1 MTQPTTTL
9 PRIVRLALVG
19 GIPLLLVLLFL
30 WAGGWLA
37 PQRLSA
43 DKIVNT
49 LQQGPGEKPGFR
61 RNHAKGLC
69 VLGEFE
75 ANGNLSSLSR
85 AALFTTG
92 TTTPVTG
99 RFAIAGGNVGAPD
112 YAVPI
117 RSMALAFTAASGQQW
132 RTGMNAMPFFPVA
145 TPQGFYDQLVASKP
159 DPATGKP
166 DPQKMQAFAAAHP
179 EVKAFGGWVKQYVP
193 SGSWAVDRY
202 NSLNAFRLIDK
213 DGQSHLVRWSMV
225 PQQAWQAI
233 SPQDKQNKD
242 FLQQDLEK
250 RLAQG
255 ALKWDLVF
263 TIAGQGD
270 VSNDASK
277 LWPADRQTL
286 TAGTLVLN
294 RAVPQE
300 GGPCNNIN
308 YDPLILPDGIAA
320 SDDPLLNARS
330 AAYAKSYNRRTQE
343 EAHGASGATL

>member
-9 PRIVRLALVG
+9 PRILRMALVG
-19 GIPLLLVLLFL
+19 GIPLLLALLFL

-37 PQRLSA
+37 PQLLSA

-49 LQQGPGEKPGFR
+49 LQHGPGEKPGFR

-69 VLGEFE
+69 AIGEFE
-75 ANGNLSSLSR
+75 ANGNASSLSR
-85 AALFTTG
+85 AALFEAS

-99 RFAIAGGNVGAPD
+99 RFAIAGGNAGAPD

-179 EVKAFGGWVKQYVP
+179 EAKAFGAWVKQYVP

-213 DGQSHLVRWSMV
+213 SGQSHLVRWSMV
-225 PQQAWQAI
+225 PQQAWQPL
-233 SPQDKQNKD
+233 SPSDKQNKD

-255 ALKWDLVF
+255 PLKWDLVF
-263 TIAGQGD
+263 TVAAQGD
-270 VSNDASK
+270 VSNDASQV
-277 LWPADRQTL
+277 WPADRQTL

-294 RAVPQE
+294 RIVPQE

-343 EAHGASGATL
+343 EAHGVSGAHL

>member
-1 MTQPTTTL
+1 MTQSTAPL
-9 PRIVRLALVG
+9 PRLLRFALVG
-19 GIPLLLVLLFL
+19 GIPLLLALLFL
-30 WAGGWLA
+30 WAGGWLT

-43 DKIVNT
+43 DKLVNT
-49 LQQGPGEKPGFR
+49 LQQGAGEKPGFR

-69 VLGEFE
+69 VIGEFE
-75 ANGNLSSLSR
+75 ANGNATSLSTASLF
-85 AALFTTG
+85 AAG
-92 TTTPVTG
+92 NTPVTG
-99 RFAIAGGNVGAPD
+99 RFAIAGGNPNAPD
-112 YAVPI
+112 FAVPI
-117 RSMALAFTAASGQQW
+117 RSMALAFTTPSGQQW
-132 RTGMNAMPFFPVA
+132 RTGMNAMPFFPVS
-145 TPQGFYDQLVASKP
+145 TPQGFYDQLVAAKP

-179 EVKAFGGWVKQYVP
+179 EAKAFGAWVKQYVP

-213 DGQSHLVRWSMV
+213 SGQSHLVRWSMV
-225 PQQAWQAI
+225 PQQAWQPI
-233 SPQDKQNKD
+233 SALDKQDKD

-263 TIAGQGD
+263 TLAQPGD
-270 VSNDASK
+270 ASNDASQ
-277 LWPADRQTL
+277 LWPADRQTVN
-286 TAGTLVLN
+286 AGTLVLN
-294 RAVPQE
+294 RAVPQQ

-343 EAHGASGATL
+343 EAQGTSGARL

>member
-1 MTQPTTTL
+1 MTQSTAPL
-9 PRIVRLALVG
+9 SRLMRLALVG
-19 GIPLLLVLLFL
+19 GIPLLLALLFL
-30 WAGGWLA
+30 WAGGWLT

-43 DKIVNT
+43 EKLVNT

-69 VLGEFE
+69 VIGEFE
-75 ANGNLSSLSR
+75 ANGNVSSLSK
-85 AALFTTG
+85 ASVFAPG
-92 TTTPVTG
+92 NTPVTG
-99 RFAIAGGNVGAPD
+99 RFAIAGGNPGAPD

-117 RSMALAFTAASGQQW
+117 RSMALQFTSASGQQW

-145 TPQGFYDQLVASKP
+145 TLEGFYDQLVASKP

-166 DPQKMQAFAAAHP
+166 DPKKMLAFATAHP
-179 EVKAFGGWVKQYVP
+179 EVKAFGAWVKQYVP

-213 DGQSHLVRWSMV
+213 QGQSHLVRWSMV
-225 PQQAWQAI
+225 PHQAWQPI
-233 SPQDKQNKD
+233 SDQDKQDKD
-242 FLQQDLEK
+242 FLQQDLVK

-255 ALKWDLVF
+255 PLKWDLVF
-263 TIAGQGD
+263 TIAQPGD
-270 VSNDASK
+270 SSNDASQ
-277 LWPADRQTL
+277 LWPADRQTIN
-286 TAGTLVLN
+286 AGTLVLN
-294 RAVPQE
+294 RAAPQE

-343 EAHGASGATL
+343 EAHGQPGEQL

>member
-1 MTQPTTTL
+1 MTRTPATP
-9 PRIVRLALVG
+9 PRLLRLALVG
-19 GIPLLLVLLFL
+19 GIPLLLALLFL
-30 WAGGWLA
+30 WAGGWLS

-43 DKIVNT
+43 DKLVNT
-49 LQQGPGEKPGFR
+49 LQQGAGEKPGFR

-75 ANGNLSSLSR
+75 ANGNASTLSR
-85 AALFTTG
+85 AALFAPG
-92 TTTPVTG
+92 NTPVTG
-99 RFAIAGGNVGAPD
+99 RFAIAGGNAGAPD
-112 YAVPI
+112 FAVPI
-117 RSMALAFTAASGQQW
+117 RSMALAFTTASGQQW

-145 TPQGFYDQLVASKP
+145 TPQAFYDQLVASKP

-179 EVKAFGGWVKQYVP
+179 EAGAFGGWVKQYVP

-202 NSLNAFRLIDK
+202 NSINAFRLIDK
-213 DGQSHLVRWSMV
+213 DSQSHLVRWSMV
-225 PQQAWQAI
+225 PQQAWQPI
-233 SPQDKQNKD
+233 SAQDKQNKD

-250 RLAQG
+250 RLAEG
-255 ALKWDLVF
+255 PLKWDLVF
-263 TIAGQGD
+263 TVAQQGD
-270 VSNDASK
+270 PSNDASK
-277 LWPADRQTL
+277 EWPADRQTIN
-286 TAGTLVLN
+286 AGTLVLN
-294 RAVPQE
+294 RAVPQV

-343 EAHGASGATL
+343 EAHGAPGANL